1 MILILLNVSKK
12 LSNVMLANYL
22 LVSMVSQKKC
32 TIELPF
38 RFSFIRASTLVVLNR
53 YIVNFSTTKYQN
65 VSYNGGAKV
74 ILFSFTAT
82 VHNYFW
88 LCTIAKKKKKNF
100 FIVHSHCFW
109 LFYSFLF
116 FLLFL
121 FLFFFVHI
129 AIVCAF
135 TLLLLFLFFFYF
147 LYCIHT
153 AICCLW
159 VHTAIVLL
167 FLYFFLFLYIVF
179 LFVRSY
185 CYCSRYIILL

>member
-1 MILILLNVSKK
+1 
-12 LSNVMLANYL
+12 MLANYL

-88 LCTIAKKKKKNF
+88 LCTIAKKKRKTFLLCIHIAFDYFTHFYSFFYSYFSSSTFTLLLFVRSHFIYSLFFFFF
-100 FIVHSHCFW
+100 FILHSHCYILFVHSHC
-109 LFYSFLF
+109 
-116 FLLFL
+116 
-121 FLFFFVHI
+121 
-129 AIVCAF
+129 
-135 TLLLLFLFFFYF
+135 
-147 LYCIHT
+147 YCSLIL
-153 AICCLW
+153 I
-159 VHTAIVLL
+159 
-167 FLYFFLFLYIVF
+167 FSFLFLYIVF
-179 LFVRSY
+179 LFVRSH
-185 CYCSRYIILL
+185 CYCSKYIILL

>member
-1 MILILLNVSKK
+1 MILILLNVSKE

-74 ILFSFTAT
+74 ILFSFTVT

-121 FLFFFVHI
+121 FLFFYIHI

-135 TLLLLFLFFFYF
+135 TLHLLS
-147 LYCIHT
+147 
-153 AICCLW
+153 
-159 VHTAIVLL
+159 
-167 FLYFFLFLYIVF
+167 FFLFLFYIAFTLLYIVCAF
-179 LFVRSY
+179 TLLLFFDSY
-185 CYCSRYIILL
+185 FFFSFFIYCFFICAFTLLL